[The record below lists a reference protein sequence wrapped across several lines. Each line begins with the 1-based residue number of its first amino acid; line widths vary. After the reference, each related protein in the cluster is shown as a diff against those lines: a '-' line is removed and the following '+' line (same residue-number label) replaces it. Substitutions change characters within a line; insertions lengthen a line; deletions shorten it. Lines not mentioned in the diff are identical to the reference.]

1 MGSAMEQRLD
11 QAGIAGGILSHA
23 DPRLRALVRRRP
35 GRVVFD
41 IVRSYALIVAAFALL
56 AFVQAPWVPLLA
68 FLVIGSQQYALFILG
83 HDGMHTNLIPNRR
96 WNDRLA
102 TALLLAPLGT
112 RVKSARVA
120 HLTHHRY
127 LGSAMDPDRHVH
139 VASNKQT
146 RSAFLLFLSGFA
158 TVGKALVRI
167 LPFGKSGAA
176 PATGPVPGA
185 GSLGARLP
193 VFVAQAIVF
202 LAIWSVLP
210 FWAYF
215 VYWMLPVYAMVF
227 VADEI
232 RAFCEHAQPVL
243 PDEAADPRRLT
254 TFEPNALERI
264 LFAPHNM
271 CYHAEHHLWP
281 FVPYY
286 NLPKLHALIGEQRGI
301 EVRRSYVG
309 FLFRY
314 FSALPSLG
322 AAARPSAG

>member
-1 MGSAMEQRLD
+1 
-11 QAGIAGGILSHA
+11 
-23 DPRLRALVRRRP
+23 
-35 GRVVFD
+35 
-41 IVRSYALIVAAFALL
+41 
-56 AFVQAPWVPLLA
+56 
-68 FLVIGSQQYALFILG
+68 
-83 HDGMHTNLIPNRR
+83 
-96 WNDRLA
+96 
-102 TALLLAPLGT
+102 
-112 RVKSARVA
+112 
-120 HLTHHRY
+120 
-127 LGSAMDPDRHVH
+127 
-139 VASNKQT
+139 
-146 RSAFLLFLSGFA
+146 
-158 TVGKALVRI
+158 
-167 LPFGKSGAA
+167 
-176 PATGPVPGA
+176 VPGA

-309 FLFRY
+309 FLLRY
-314 FSALPSLG
+314 FAALPSLG
-322 AAARPSAG
+322 AEPLPGVPDPQAQRRENRARPTGFQVLAGPRASVDRAGDQASDHCCEQSRCTCDRGST